1 MWGTLHAQRHF
12 LSENAAIMACIDTL
26 SATLMMAFFM
36 GFACINLTVW
46 FYPAMVGTSAN
57 IGKKYC

>member
-1 MWGTLHAQRHF
+1 
-12 LSENAAIMACIDTL
+12 MACIDTL

-46 FYPAMVGTSAN
+46 FYPAMVGTSAD